1 MTGETGLSQAFF
13 GAFPDEFCRNLI
25 RLLAQVYKTANDK
38 CKAEY
43 PYSEAHDLRSHVRRA
58 ELERDVRDLT
68 TRYREIEARPEL
80 NPRGTSFYTLI
91 SCNQVVLTLSA
102 VAHPSVLVRRA
113 MFRDTFAQ
121 SSQLNLYK
129 RNQEPPPGA
138 RVYALLLHGPAR
150 KDPSRPGF
158 VHIAFPDRKLTK
170 YIYSIDLFAK
180 YTTLVNDLWPASEN
194 LPQSVEPQVQPR
206 EDAMKKANELR
217 RKLADDSGRKDQSG

>member
-13 GAFPDEFCRNLI
+13 DAFPDEFCRNLI

-43 PYSEAHDLRSHVRRA
+43 PHSEAHDLRPHVRRA

-68 TRYREIEARPEL
+68 TRYGEIEARPEL

-113 MFRDTFAQ
+113 MFRETYAQ

-129 RNQEPPPGA
+129 RNLEPPPGA
-138 RVYALLLHGPAR
+138 KVYALLLHGPAR

-158 VHIAFPDRKLTK
+158 MHIAFPDKKLRKYLF
-170 YIYSIDLFAK
+170 SIDLFAK
-180 YTTLVNDLWPASEN
+180 YATLVNDLWPTHPI
-194 LPQSVEPQVQPR
+194 LPQSVDPQVQPR
-206 EDAMKKANELR
+206 EDAMKKADELR
-217 RKLADDSGRKDQSG
+217 RQLADDRSRKDQTG